1 MKDVRLMPLWEN
13 HGLDLPPEW
22 EVRKDAEHVAIVD
35 PVTEKVVGLTL
46 AGAKHQRFNKM
57 NVKAARNNLAH
68 SIFAEEYG
76 ADAFAKL
83 SRAAY
88 DAAKDGVH
96 LSAEHSAQLAR
107 IQYLAGD

>member
-22 EVRKDAEHVAIVD
+22 EVRKDAEHVAIMD
-35 PVTEKVVGLTL
+35 PVTEKTVGLTL
-46 AGAKHQRFNKM
+46 AGPKHQRFNKM

-68 SIFAEEYG
+68 QIFADEYG
-76 ADAFAKL
+76 EDAFTKL

-88 DAAKDGVH
+88 DAAKAETN
-96 LSAEHSAQLAR
+96 LSAEHSAQLRR